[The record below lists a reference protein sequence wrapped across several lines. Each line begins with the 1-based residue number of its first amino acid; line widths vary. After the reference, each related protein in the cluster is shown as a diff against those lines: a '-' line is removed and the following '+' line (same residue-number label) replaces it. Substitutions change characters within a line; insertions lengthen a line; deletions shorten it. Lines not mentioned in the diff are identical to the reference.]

1 MRTEPAVIRHIT
13 ISDRPEVT
21 RNCETCKG
29 RIQPG
34 RMEFYLWSDEPGFCS
49 ISCMADFYRN
59 DEEAMALIRKEPL
72 VSVVKT

>member
-1 MRTEPAVIRHIT
+1 
-13 ISDRPEVT
+13 
-21 RNCETCKG
+21 
-29 RIQPG
+29 
-34 RMEFYLWSDEPGFCS
+34 MEFYLWSDEPGFCS